1 VDVCSAFIIDL
12 LSQYSTTDE
21 HKLTV
26 VIVIVNAE
34 FIFYYTMLCINNIA
48 RTMLTA

>member
-1 VDVCSAFIIDL
+1 VDVCSAFIIDV

-21 HKLTV
+21 HKLTA
-26 VIVIVNAE
+26 VIVIVTAE
-34 FIFYYTMLCINNIA
+34 FIFYCAMLCIYVA